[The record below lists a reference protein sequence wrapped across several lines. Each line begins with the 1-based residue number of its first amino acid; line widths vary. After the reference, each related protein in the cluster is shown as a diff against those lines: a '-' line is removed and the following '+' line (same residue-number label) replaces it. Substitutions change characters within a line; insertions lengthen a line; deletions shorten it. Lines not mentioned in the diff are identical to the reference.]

1 MTFPTDIASIWNR
14 IDTIDPIAYGQTRN
28 YIQGDVTYL
37 SPYISRGVIS
47 PRQVA
52 AAVLS
57 KGYTTQQIQRFLQEL
72 AWREYFQRVWQQLGD
87 DIFDDIRV
95 NRTPLHSSQLPAAIA
110 NACTGIEAIDQGIET
125 LYRTGYMHNHLRMY
139 TASLVCNIAKDYW
152 KLPSQW
158 MYFHLLDGDLA
169 SNTCSWQWVAGSFS
183 SKKYYCNQE
192 NINKYCNTDQQ
203 GTLLDHDYS
212 VLPSM
217 DCPDLLKESSR
228 PSLQTVLPTTALPTI
243 DPSLPLHIFHNYHL
257 DPLWRA
263 DEPANRVL
271 LLEPSHFKQHPVSE
285 KVIDF
290 IIALAAN
297 IEGLQIFC
305 GEFSDIPFAYQVPAV
320 YTREHP
326 AYDHIPGIKDPR
338 DWMFPEVKRFYPSF
352 FGFWKKATPYLKDLS
367 SSPLQTATVC

>member
-37 SPYISRGVIS
+37 
-47 PRQVA
+47 
-52 AAVLS
+52 
-57 KGYTTQQIQRFLQEL
+57 TTQQIQRFLQEL

-192 NINKYCNTDQQ
+192 NINKYC
-203 GTLLDHDYS
+203 
-212 VLPSM
+212 
-217 DCPDLLKESSR
+217 
-228 PSLQTVLPTTALPTI
+228 
-243 DPSLPLHIFHNYHL
+243 
-257 DPLWRA
+257 
-263 DEPANRVL
+263 
-271 LLEPSHFKQHPVSE
+271 
-285 KVIDF
+285 
-290 IIALAAN
+290 
-297 IEGLQIFC
+297 
-305 GEFSDIPFAYQVPAV
+305 
-320 YTREHP
+320 
-326 AYDHIPGIKDPR
+326 
-338 DWMFPEVKRFYPSF
+338 
-352 FGFWKKATPYLKDLS
+352 
-367 SSPLQTATVC
+367 